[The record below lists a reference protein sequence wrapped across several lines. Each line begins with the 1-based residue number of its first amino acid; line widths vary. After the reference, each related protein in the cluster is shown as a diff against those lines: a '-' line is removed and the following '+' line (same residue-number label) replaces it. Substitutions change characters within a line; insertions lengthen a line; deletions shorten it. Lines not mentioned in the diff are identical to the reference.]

1 MRSTRGTASAFTS
14 TSRRCTQAGSIRSNS
29 GLPATRA
36 GCCAMRATPVPCI
49 CASAPSS
56 SSASTIRRH
65 ARSNGASGAIRCK
78 AAHRNRG
85 TDMPALPTRHYAAE
99 LQRQLRG
106 LLGHEQ
112 IVTQAYGRHL
122 LIKRLDDEEPTV
134 VARLTQLGRNRY
146 GAAFR
151 SHSGRWEPL
160 PGAGSLD
167 EMAQLVVTL
176 LQPYLQPD
184 NY

>member
-1 MRSTRGTASAFTS
+1 MSA
-14 TSRRCTQAGSIRSNS
+14 
-29 GLPATRA
+29 LPA
-36 GCCAMRATPVPCI
+36 
-49 CASAPSS
+49 
-56 SSASTIRRH
+56 
-65 ARSNGASGAIRCK
+65 K
-78 AAHRNRG
+78 
-85 TDMPALPTRHYAAE
+85 HYAAE
-99 LQRQLRG
+99 LQRQLRS

-134 VARLTQLGRNRY
+134 MARLTELGRNHH

-160 PGAGSLD
+160 PGAGTVD
-167 EMAQLVVTL
+167 EMAGVVVSL
-176 LQPYLQPD
+176 LQPYMQPD

>member
-1 MRSTRGTASAFTS
+1 
-14 TSRRCTQAGSIRSNS
+14 
-29 GLPATRA
+29 
-36 GCCAMRATPVPCI
+36 
-49 CASAPSS
+49 
-56 SSASTIRRH
+56 
-65 ARSNGASGAIRCK
+65 
-78 AAHRNRG
+78 
-85 TDMPALPTRHYAAE
+85 MPALPTKHYAAK
-99 LQRQLRG
+99 LQQQLRS

-112 IVTQAYGRHL
+112 IITQAYGRHL

-134 VARLTQLGRNRY
+134 VARLTELGRNRY

-167 EMAQLVVTL
+167 EMAELVVTL
-176 LQPYLQPD
+176 LQPYFQPD

>member
-1 MRSTRGTASAFTS
+1 MSA
-14 TSRRCTQAGSIRSNS
+14 
-29 GLPATRA
+29 LPAKH
-36 GCCAMRATPVPCI
+36 
-49 CASAPSS
+49 S
-56 SSASTIRRH
+56 
-65 ARSNGASGAIRCK
+65 
-78 AAHRNRG
+78 
-85 TDMPALPTRHYAAE
+85 AAE
-99 LQRQLRG
+99 LQRQLRN

-112 IVTQAYGRHL
+112 IITQAYGRHL

-134 VARLTQLGRNRY
+134 VARLTELGRSRY

-160 PGAGSLD
+160 PGIGTLD
-167 EMAQLVVTL
+167 EMAEVVVTL

>member
-1 MRSTRGTASAFTS
+1 
-14 TSRRCTQAGSIRSNS
+14 
-29 GLPATRA
+29 
-36 GCCAMRATPVPCI
+36 
-49 CASAPSS
+49 
-56 SSASTIRRH
+56 
-65 ARSNGASGAIRCK
+65 
-78 AAHRNRG
+78 
-85 TDMPALPTRHYAAE
+85 MPALPAKHHAAE
-99 LQRQLRG
+99 LQRQLRS

-122 LIKRLDDEEPTV
+122 LIKRLDDDESTV
-134 VARLTQLGRNRY
+134 VARLTELGRNRY

-160 PGAGSLD
+160 PGMGSLD
-167 EMAQLVVTL
+167 EMAHVIVTL